1 MVASS
6 PKDWRIFKGQEDSYG
21 DCQDWQL
28 PPPPAWRPF
37 GASQAVDDRR
47 SQRART
53 FKPQDD
59 AINMVNAALYLRR
72 PLLITGRPGTGKS
85 SLAYAVARE
94 LGLGEV
100 LYWPIT
106 TRTTLKSGLY
116 DYDAIGRLQD
126 AQQQAAQR
134 KIRIRRSPST
144 GAAATPRQGAD
155 DGTADLSTIGNYITL
170 GPLGT
175 ALIPSEKPRV
185 LLIDEIDKSDI
196 DLPNDLLTILEE
208 GRFEIPELV
217 RIKQKASQIS
227 VRTAYPERESA
238 LAWQSSAYTVPN
250 GVITCTE
257 FPLIF
262 MTSNGERAF
271 PPAFL
276 RRCLRLQMQVPSGDH
291 LRDIVQAHLEHDFQ
305 QRKAA
310 IAQAQGEGAAEEWYR
325 ATLKERE
332 ALIEIFEKS
341 CKAGKLV
348 STDQLLNALFLLT
361 QEHPLVK
368 GKQALQDAL
377 MKQLTSAEDG

>member
-1 MVASS
+1 MTDLSS
-6 PKDWRIFKGQEDSYG
+6 ENWRIFKGQGEPRD
-21 DCQDWQL
+21 DWKL
-28 PPPPAWRPF
+28 PPPPGWRPF
-37 GASQAVDDRR
+37 EQNSQVEGNRR

-53 FKPQDD
+53 FQPQDNE
-59 AINMVNAALYLRR
+59 INMVNAAMYLRR

-94 LGLGEV
+94 LILGEV

-106 TRTTLKSGLY
+106 TRTTLKTGLY

-126 AQQQAAQR
+126 AQQQEAQRAQKAAQR
-134 KIRIRRSPST
+134 SPAKAADQQDKVDFKKI
-144 GAAATPRQGAD
+144 GD
-155 DGTADLSTIGNYITL
+155 YITL

-175 ALIPSEKPRV
+175 ALIPSNKPRV

-217 RIKQKASQIS
+217 RIKEKASLVP
-227 VRTAYPERESA
+227 VRTAYPEREQA
-238 LAWQSSAYTVPN
+238 LDWQPPKHTVEN
-250 GVITCTE
+250 GVITCTA

-262 MTSNGERAF
+262 LTSNGERAF

-276 RRCLRLQMQVPSGDH
+276 RRCLRLQMQVPTGNH
-291 LRDIVQAHLEHDFQ
+291 LQNIVNAHLEHDFQ
-305 QRKAA
+305 ARKQA
-310 IAQAQGEGAAEEWYR
+310 IAQAEGAAAAEKWYED
-325 ATLKERE
+325 AIQERD
-332 ALIEIFEKS
+332 ALIDTFEKS

-348 STDQLLNALFLLT
+348 STDQLLNVLFMLT

-368 GKQALQDAL
+368 GKTELQDAL
-377 MKQLTSAEDG
+377 MKPLTSAEGG